1 MLYSE
6 ILTVSSHATLAKE
19 FLEDTEKCIK
29 QVLELDG
36 MTTIYYPDGFGKP
49 LVADIY
55 NLVTDNNTSVADQLK
70 NDLAMVQRALAITR
84 QVDEDID
91 VIWRDM

>member
-1 MLYSE
+1 M
-6 ILTVSSHATLAKE
+6 
-19 FLEDTEKCIK
+19 
-29 QVLELDG
+29 
-36 MTTIYYPDGFGKP
+36 
-49 LVADIY
+49 ADIY

-70 NDLAMVQRALAITR
+70 NDLEMIQRALAIAR